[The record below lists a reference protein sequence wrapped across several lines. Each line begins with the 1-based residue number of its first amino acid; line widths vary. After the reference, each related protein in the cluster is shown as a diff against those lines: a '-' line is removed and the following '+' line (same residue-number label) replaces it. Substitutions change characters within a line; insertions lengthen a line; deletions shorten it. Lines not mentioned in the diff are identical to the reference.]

1 MSDIIVVGSINMDLV
16 VLAPRAPESGE
27 TLTGTDFRTVCG
39 GKGANQAYA
48 AARLGA
54 RVAMVGCLG
63 LDAFGDASQANL
75 SAVGVDTRMVARSGD
90 APSGVALI
98 TVDASASNRI
108 VVVPGTNGLVTPAM
122 ARDAVASA
130 QGARILMVQLEIPM
144 EAVHE
149 AMHAAHGR
157 GMRVILDPAPA
168 QELPA
173 DMLGLADFVT
183 PNQHEAELLTGIR
196 VTGRASAR
204 AAAEALRAQG
214 AKAAVVK
221 LGGAG
226 VLLLDADGE
235 CFVEPHSVDAVDTT
249 AAGDAF
255 AGGFAAALARGVSAR
270 EALCYA
276 NAVGAL
282 SVTRFGAQPSMPT
295 AGEVEVFLS
304 R

>member
-75 SAVGVDTRMVARSGD
+75 SAVARSGD

-149 AMHAAHGR
+149 AMRAAHGR

-168 QELPA
+168 RELPVG
-173 DMLGLADFVT
+173 MLGLADFVT

-255 AGGFAAALARGVSAR
+255 AGGFAATLARGVSAR